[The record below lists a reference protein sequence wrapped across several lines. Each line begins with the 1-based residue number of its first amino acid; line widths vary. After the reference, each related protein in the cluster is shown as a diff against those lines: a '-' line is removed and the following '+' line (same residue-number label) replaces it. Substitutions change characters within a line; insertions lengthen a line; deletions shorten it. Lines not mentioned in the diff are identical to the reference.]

1 MGEQTMNR
9 VLNTVFLRLYGFNL
23 GRSFRNAPHQA
34 CADALMQIVMLLVLP
49 PWVVLSLLA
58 SWLPESDLAIHLK
71 NLSVV
76 LFAVI
81 LVPPLALWIVRQFS
95 HYKNTPNAASGFRS
109 TRERYKSASVFALI
123 LILIVGAAELLRS
136 APRKPPQSERA
147 TAVATPSSRQ

>member
-1 MGEQTMNR
+1 MNR

-49 PWVVLSLLA
+49 PGIVLCLLA
-58 SWLPESDLAIHLK
+58 SLLRGSDLVIHLK

-81 LVPPLALWIVRQFS
+81 LVPPLALWTVRQFG
-95 HYKNTPNAASGFRS
+95 HYKNTPDAANGFRS
-109 TRERYKSASVFALI
+109 TRERYKSVAVFALVPV
-123 LILIVGAAELLRS
+123 LIAAAALALN
-136 APRKPPQSERA
+136 
-147 TAVATPSSRQ
+147 V